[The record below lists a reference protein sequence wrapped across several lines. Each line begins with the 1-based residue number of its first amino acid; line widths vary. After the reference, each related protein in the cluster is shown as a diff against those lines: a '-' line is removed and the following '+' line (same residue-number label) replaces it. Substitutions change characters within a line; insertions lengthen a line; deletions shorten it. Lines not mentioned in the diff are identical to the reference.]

1 MPPLPCRATKGDDK
15 SLWICA
21 NSISAP
27 RGPTGAN
34 GGHGVSGIE
43 SEATLTESGSSVRG
57 VWLGVALVAIGSLA
71 FGFMA
76 YFGDLAR
83 EGGAS
88 TPTLLALRFLIA
100 SVCLW
105 GIVLFRR
112 VAVPRGRTRLMLV
125 GLGAGCY
132 FAEAVCYFHGLEQ
145 EHTSSGTIAL
155 LLYTYPAVVSI
166 AAWSLGRERATALGI
181 VALAIAV
188 IGTGLTV
195 ADALRGSMAGIL
207 LGLGCSA
214 AYAFYILASDA
225 IPKSTHPLASSTIVV
240 TGAAASLSVYAI
252 AMGPQLPRTPTAW
265 LAVGALA
272 MVCTVLAISAI
283 LAGLARIGP
292 VRTSTIAT
300 IEPLA
305 TVVVGVLLLGERLG
319 PWQVVGGAMILLG
332 AGISARAH
340 APAKGGRDQTSSP
353 TVREGL

>member
-1 MPPLPCRATKGDDK
+1 ML
-15 SLWICA
+15 
-21 NSISAP
+21 
-27 RGPTGAN
+27 
-34 GGHGVSGIE
+34 V
-43 SEATLTESGSSVRG
+43 
-57 VWLGVALVAIGSLA
+57 GVAMVVVGSLA

-83 EGGAS
+83 AGGAS

-100 SVCLW
+100 SACLW
-105 GIVLFRR
+105 GIVVVQR
-112 VAVPRGRTRLMLV
+112 VPVPRGRVGLMLV

-132 FAEAVCYFHGLEQ
+132 FAEAVCYFHGLE
-145 EHTSSGTIAL
+145 HASSGTIAL

-166 AAWSLGRERATALGI
+166 AAWSLGRERPTRLGVFAL
-181 VALAIAV
+181 LLAV

-195 ADALRGSMAGIL
+195 ADALQGSTTGIL

-214 AYAFYILASDA
+214 AYALYILASDS
-225 IPKSTHPLASSTIVV
+225 IPKATHPLASSTIVV

-272 MVCTVLAISAI
+272 LVCTVLAISAI

-305 TVVVGVLLLGERLG
+305 TVAVGAMLLGESLG
-319 PWQVVGGAMILLG
+319 TAQIVGGAMILLG
-332 AGISARAH
+332 AGRAARAH
-340 APAKGGRDQTSSP
+340 APARG
-353 TVREGL
+353 